1 MVTKNYLIFDFGA
14 SNGRALVAEFN
25 GKKFD
30 LEVIHRFNN
39 IEVFAA
45 GTRYWDILNLYNE
58 LLNGIKIAV
67 NKYKDIRSIG
77 IDTWGADCCFIDVN
91 GKLIANPV
99 SYRDEA
105 RYADANKLFELISKR
120 ELFELTSGPVSP
132 ENDLFHLFSLK
143 LEGATEISAGKTYL
157 SISDALNYLLTGK
170 AINEFTRLTMS
181 ILFNQKKGK
190 LENKILE
197 KMGFSKDWF
206 PTMVKPGDSIGK
218 LSKEVCSELEIDP
231 IEVIV
236 PATHDTAS
244 AIAGIPVTVDKNWA
258 FISTGTWAILGQRS
272 EKQMVSDEIMEAG
285 FANEGGVEVPN
296 IFMTEMVGLWII
308 QQCRDRWIKDSGK
321 DISWDKI
328 IKAAESAKPFKAFID
343 ISAED
348 FAQLQ
353 PNMPEFIE
361 THCKLKGQNVP
372 KGIDEISRCVFESLA
387 LKFKHNFNL
396 MEKMTGQKNEALYM
410 VGGGIQN
417 KLLCQWTADA
427 TKMPVTAGPTEG
439 TSVGNLLMQL
449 KGTGEISS
457 LAEGRIIAANSLE
470 IVHYIPVDILA
481 WDDVYERYIN
491 ILNK

>member
-14 SNGRALVAEFN
+14 SNGRALVAQFN
-25 GKKFD
+25 GEKFE
-30 LEVIHRFNN
+30 LEVIHRFEN

-45 GTRYWDILNLYNE
+45 GTRYWDILHLFNE
-58 LLNGIKIAV
+58 TLKGIKIAV

-77 IDTWGADCCFIDVN
+77 IDTWGADCCFLDKN
-91 GKLIANPV
+91 GKLLANPV

-105 RYADANKLFELISKR
+105 RYEDADKVFEVIPKR

-132 ENDLFHLFSLK
+132 ENDIFHLYSLK
-143 LEGATEISAGKTYL
+143 LKNATEISAGKTYL
-157 SISDALNYLLTGK
+157 SITDALNYLITGK
-170 AINEFTRLTMS
+170 AVNEFTRLTMS
-181 ILFNQKKGK
+181 ILFNQRKQRLEKK
-190 LENKILE
+190 IID
-197 KMGFSKDWF
+197 KMGFSSDWF
-206 PTMVKPGDSIGK
+206 PKMVQPGDSIGK
-218 LSKEVCSELEIDP
+218 LSNEVCSELEIDP

-258 FISTGTWAILGQRS
+258 FISIGTWAILGQRT
-272 EKQMVSDEIMEAG
+272 EEQIVSDEIMDAG

-308 QQCRDRWIKDSGK
+308 QQCRDRWMKDAGK
-321 DISWDKI
+321 DISWDEI
-328 IKAAESAKPFKAFID
+328 VKAAESSKSFKAFID

-353 PNMPEFIE
+353 LNMPELIE
-361 THCKLKGQNVP
+361 THCESKNQNIP
-372 KGIDEISRCVFESLA
+372 KTIGEISRCVFESLA

-417 KLLCQWTADA
+417 KLLCQWTSDA
-427 TKMPVTAGPTEG
+427 TRMPVTTGPIEG

-449 KGTGEISS
+449 KGTGEISD
-457 LAEGRIIAANSLE
+457 LTEGRIIAANSSE
-470 IVHYIPVDILA
+470 IMHYGPVNPEIWENAYKEYIRIL
-481 WDDVYERYIN
+481 
-491 ILNK
+491 